1 MPIPAETP
9 VKLVVQVRGRAEF
22 YQSSRAGIYTL
33 QSTDIN
39 GKEHWL
45 AENGK
50 RAIWYLAEGQ
60 SKSARWMIG
69 QKRDLGKNVGGIASD
84 DDTATPSEAINWEY
98 YSNDEWMKSDSKD
111 LVIVTRFDGK
121 N

>member
-1 MPIPAETP
+1 M
-9 VKLVVQVRGRAEF
+9 KLVIQLTGEAKTCQ
-22 YQSSRAGIYTL
+22 YDKDGIYIL
-33 QSTDIN
+33 QSTDVN

-84 DDTATPSEAINWEY
+84 DDTAKPSEAINWEY

-111 LVIVTRFDGK
+111 SVIVTRFNGK